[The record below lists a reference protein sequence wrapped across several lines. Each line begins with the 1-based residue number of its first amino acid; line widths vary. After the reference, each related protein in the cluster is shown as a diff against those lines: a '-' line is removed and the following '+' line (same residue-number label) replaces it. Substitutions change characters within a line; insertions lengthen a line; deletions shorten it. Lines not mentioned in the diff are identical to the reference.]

1 MSHKVKIRIAALV
14 TAVYLG
20 SLSAAGL
27 AVRSDNPHTPPQ
39 AAQAAAALPA
49 HEDEHHTEGD

>member
-27 AVRSDNPHTPPQ
+27 AVRSDNPHSPPQ
-39 AAQAAAALPA
+39 AAQAAAALSA
-49 HEDEHHTEGD
+49 HDDEHEPGND